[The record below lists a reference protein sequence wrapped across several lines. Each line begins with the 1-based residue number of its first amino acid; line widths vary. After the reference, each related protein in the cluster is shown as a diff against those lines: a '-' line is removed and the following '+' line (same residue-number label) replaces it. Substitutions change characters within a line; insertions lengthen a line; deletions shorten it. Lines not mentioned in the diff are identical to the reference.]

1 MRRRLVLLAAMGLS
15 LAFPALAGPLNE
27 RHKVV
32 LYFPIWSADF
42 DTDAGKV
49 IDSAAQWASEHP
61 GVPLDVA
68 GYASIT
74 GSRRANALLS
84 DLRAQVVKDRLV
96 AKGVPA
102 RLITILPKGGTSYID
117 NPLES
122 RRVEIYIDRR

>member
-15 LAFPALAGPLNE
+15 LAFPALAAPLSE

-49 IDSAAQWASEHP
+49 IDSAAKWASEHP

-102 RLITILPKGGTSYID
+102 RLITILPKGGTRSID

-122 RRVEIYIDRR
+122 RRVEIYIDPR